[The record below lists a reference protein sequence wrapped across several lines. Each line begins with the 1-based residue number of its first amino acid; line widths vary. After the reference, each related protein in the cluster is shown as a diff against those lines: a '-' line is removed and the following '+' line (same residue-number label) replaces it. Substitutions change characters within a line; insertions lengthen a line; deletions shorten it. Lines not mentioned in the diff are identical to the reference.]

1 MRELSED
8 GKYFKTESERKSI
21 LETDRFSIY
30 HLLTFLIMLTFRFSE
45 QLIVEGPWMMKKNG
59 KYFLFYSSGWVS
71 MSSYHVGVAVA
82 NSIDEEFV
90 KSETP
95 VIRSREIE
103 EEQCSWLC
111 GVLGLGY
118 DQEVRNETVRFD
130 GPGHGS
136 VVEDDAGDW
145 WFVYAAWEGGYVNI
159 WPPARLMMLDKIEW

>member
-30 HLLTFLIMLTFRFSE
+30 HSLTFLIMLTFRFSE
-45 QLIVEGPWMMKKNG
+45 QLIVEGPWMMKRDG

-103 EEQCSWLC
+103 GEQCSWLC

-145 WFVYAAWEGGYVNI
+145 WFVYAAWEGGHVNI